1 MLAVGTTWVKIQ
13 RQGRYSGVPGMGM
26 ESGPPVP
33 EQSRVSGEACV
44 YTCVRRC
51 VNRCEPVSRGD
62 VKMWKVR
69 IQNGMRGQ
77 KSGPCRVTGA
87 QSHQE
92 APQADRRVS

>member
-1 MLAVGTTWVKIQ
+1 MVF
-13 RQGRYSGVPGMGM
+13 
-26 ESGPPVP
+26 P
-33 EQSRVSGEACV
+33 EWGWRVVRLCQSRAGYLGKHV
-44 YTCVRRC
+44 YTHVRRC